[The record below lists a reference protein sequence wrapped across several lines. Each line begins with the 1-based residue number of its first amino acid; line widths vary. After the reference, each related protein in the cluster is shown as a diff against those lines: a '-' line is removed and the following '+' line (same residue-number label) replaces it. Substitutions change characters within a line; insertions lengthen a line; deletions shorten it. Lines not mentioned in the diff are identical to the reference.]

1 MIKNRFERLPMAVA
15 VSLTVLVVAACAVR
29 LRGDESGTQSSA
41 SPAAKPD
48 PTAAK
53 LEQCRTVT
61 YEQREALL
69 ECQRIWAERRS
80 QFLGKSGSVDPLDS
94 GRGTAPFS
102 SAPPRKDES
111 RVPSLSPSIPS
122 QSE

>member
-1 MIKNRFERLPMAVA
+1 MMKSRFERLPMAVA
-15 VSLTVLVVAACAVR
+15 LGLTVLVVAACAIR
-29 LRGDESGTQSSA
+29 LRGDESATQSSA
-41 SPAAKPD
+41 SHAAKPD

-53 LEQCRTVT
+53 LEQCRTVI

-80 QFLGKSGSVDPLDS
+80 QFLGKSGSVNGLS
-94 GRGTAPFS
+94 VVGTAPS
-102 SAPPRKDES
+102 SSPVPRKDES
-111 RVPSLSPSIPS
+111 RLPSLSPSIPS

>member
-1 MIKNRFERLPMAVA
+1 MMKNRFERLPILVA
-15 VSLTVLVVAACAVR
+15 VCLTVLVVAACAVR
-29 LRGDESGTQSSA
+29 LRGDDSAAQSSA
-41 SPAAKPD
+41 SLAAKPD

-69 ECQRIWAERRS
+69 ECEKIWAERRN
-80 QFLGKSGSVDPLDS
+80 QFLGKSGSGDPLDS

-122 QSE
+122 RSE

>member
-1 MIKNRFERLPMAVA
+1 MMNNRFERLPMAVA
-15 VSLTVLVVAACAVR
+15 VSITVLAVAACAIH
-29 LRGDESGTQSSA
+29 LRGDDSATQSSA
-41 SPAAKPD
+41 SLAAKPD

-80 QFLGKSGSVDPLDS
+80 QFLGKSGSVNGSDS
-94 GRGTAPFS
+94 NARTAPFS
-102 SAPPRKDES
+102 PPVPHKDES
-111 RVPSLSPSIPS
+111 RLPSLSPSIPS